1 MKKLAGLLKEN
12 INEASG
18 KINAKITAIEF
29 DFESD
34 DYGEEPSPAEQKQI
48 VSSVIGKTYQVDD
61 EDEIVDAISDDTG
74 WLVNRL
80 DYELQDAIVQRK
92 MKK

>member
-1 MKKLAGLLKEN
+1 MQKLAGLLKEN

-18 KINAKITAIEF
+18 KINAKITAVEF

-34 DYGEEPSPAEQKQI
+34 DDYGDVSPAEQKKF
-48 VSSVIGKTYQVDD
+48 VASVIGKTYQVDD
-61 EDEIVDAISDDTG
+61 EDEIADAISDDTG
-74 WLVNRL
+74 WLVMSL
-80 DYELQDAIVQRK
+80 QYELQDAIVQRK